1 MSALDWSEV
10 RRLFDLV
17 CERPANEWPMA
28 LRQLGASEALAAE
41 VIALCDAQTRGISLQ
56 RPLQEVLASLD
67 EELAPGT
74 RLGPWRI
81 LSTLAEGGMGRVYL
95 AERGDGQYEQR
106 VAIKRLRALAR
117 PEDEQLIRRERQ
129 ILADLVHPHIA
140 RLLDGGADASG
151 RPHLVMEF
159 VEGVRVDRWCRE
171 QRLGLEARLRLFQQI
186 CRAVHFAHQRMIL
199 HCDLKPSNILVRPNG
214 FPVLLDFGIA
224 RLVGAEGRGEGGGYM
239 TPRYA
244 SPEQKAGAS
253 VGVAT
258 DVYSLGLILT
268 ELLSHEDAEAGATVR
283 MDAAPTVPPSD
294 RALRDKVSWGRR
306 LRGDLDAIVMMA
318 CAESQGQRYASAA
331 SLADDIG
338 RFLEHHAVQARG
350 NGLGY
355 RLRRFVRRRWP
366 FVAGLAA
373 MMVMAAAFTLSLVH
387 QLQRTQVAEAQARQ
401 EAEQSR
407 LVLEYLQSVF
417 EYANPD
423 KGARPGITARELLD
437 AASAQI
443 DSGLK
448 AAPELQLRQLLAL
461 GWVYHAMGLPTEAL
475 QLFDKA
481 AAIPFADE
489 RTRFE
494 VLNAQAQGLWRQ
506 GELRKAETVA
516 RAAYEVAREVL
527 PELSE
532 GRAQSMTTLAL
543 ILDENFKHEESKSLF
558 EQVLQIRTT
567 LFGPRS
573 LKVST
578 TLHNLGMM
586 AHHMGDL
593 AKAELLYA
601 EALAIKTEQL
611 GRAHPNTLTTL
622 ENQARVRR
630 DRGDYATAETLFREI
645 LQARTR
651 IHGERSSFVADA
663 ANELANVLHDAGR
676 YRDAEGF
683 YRQSLDLTVLLSGE
697 GSADAARLQNNLAS
711 LYEDRGA
718 YASAESLYRQSL
730 ASRLTHLGEGH
741 GLVARAQHNLARVL
755 VKQGRDLEA
764 SSLLEKALQA
774 RRQTFGEDDA
784 QTLGSR
790 ALQAWLLARQ
800 GDPVRADVDIQKV
813 VLALRSLPEADPLL
827 RVFIYRCEAN
837 IAELSR
843 DREHRRSALQQAD
856 EVLSSHWDVAH
867 PIRAEL
873 QLLLASDA
881 EPAVRNGEALRA
893 AATVVRRELDAAHP
907 AQRLRRELGL

>member
-159 VEGVRVDRWCRE
+159 VEGIRVDRWCRE
-171 QRLGLEARLRLFQQI
+171 QRLGLDARLRLFQQI

-199 HCDLKPSNILVRPNG
+199 HCDLKPSNILVRHNG

-268 ELLSHEDAEAGATVR
+268 ELLSHKDAEVGATVR

-318 CAESQGQRYASAA
+318 CAESQGQRYASSAA
-331 SLADDIG
+331 LADDIG
-338 RFLEHHAVQARG
+338 RFLEHHPVQARG

-355 RLRRFVRRRWP
+355 RMRRFVRRRWP
-366 FVAGLAA
+366 FVAGLAL
-373 MMVMAAAFTLSLVH
+373 MMVMAATFTLSLVY
-387 QLQRTQVAEAQARQ
+387 QLQRTQLAEAQARQ

-448 AAPELQLRQLLAL
+448 AAPDLQLRQMLAL

-873 QLLLASDA
+873 QLLVASDA

>member
-1 MSALDWSEV
+1 
-10 RRLFDLV
+10 
-17 CERPANEWPMA
+17 
-28 LRQLGASEALAAE
+28 
-41 VIALCDAQTRGISLQ
+41 
-56 RPLQEVLASLD
+56 
-67 EELAPGT
+67 
-74 RLGPWRI
+74 
-81 LSTLAEGGMGRVYL
+81 
-95 AERGDGQYEQR
+95 
-106 VAIKRLRALAR
+106 
-117 PEDEQLIRRERQ
+117 
-129 ILADLVHPHIA
+129 
-140 RLLDGGADASG
+140 
-151 RPHLVMEF
+151 
-159 VEGVRVDRWCRE
+159 
-171 QRLGLEARLRLFQQI
+171 
-186 CRAVHFAHQRMIL
+186 
-199 HCDLKPSNILVRPNG
+199 
-214 FPVLLDFGIA
+214 
-224 RLVGAEGRGEGGGYM
+224 
-239 TPRYA
+239 
-244 SPEQKAGAS
+244 
-253 VGVAT
+253 
-258 DVYSLGLILT
+258 
-268 ELLSHEDAEAGATVR
+268 
-283 MDAAPTVPPSD
+283 
-294 RALRDKVSWGRR
+294 
-306 LRGDLDAIVMMA
+306 
-318 CAESQGQRYASAA
+318 
-331 SLADDIG
+331 
-338 RFLEHHAVQARG
+338 
-350 NGLGY
+350 
-355 RLRRFVRRRWP
+355 
-366 FVAGLAA
+366 
-373 MMVMAAAFTLSLVH
+373 
-387 QLQRTQVAEAQARQ
+387 
-401 EAEQSR
+401 
-407 LVLEYLQSVF
+407 
-417 EYANPD
+417 
-423 KGARPGITARELLD
+423 
-437 AASAQI
+437 
-443 DSGLK
+443 
-448 AAPELQLRQLLAL
+448 
-461 GWVYHAMGLPTEAL
+461 
-475 QLFDKA
+475 
-481 AAIPFADE
+481 
-489 RTRFE
+489 
-494 VLNAQAQGLWRQ
+494 
-506 GELRKAETVA
+506 
-516 RAAYEVAREVL
+516 
-527 PELSE
+527 
-532 GRAQSMTTLAL
+532 MTTLAL

-578 TLHNLGMM
+578 TLHNLGMMAHHMGHNLGMM

-800 GDPVRADVDIQKV
+800 GEWLLARQGDPVRADVDIQKV

-893 AATVVRRELDAAHP
+893 AATVVRRELDAARGS
-907 AQRLRRELGL
+907 ARTGRGASGAALAT

>member
-159 VEGVRVDRWCRE
+159 VEGIRVDRWCRE
-171 QRLGLEARLRLFQQI
+171 QRLGLDARLRLFQQI

-199 HCDLKPSNILVRPNG
+199 HCDLKPSNILVRHNG

-268 ELLSHEDAEAGATVR
+268 ELLSHEDAEVGATVR

-318 CAESQGQRYASAA
+318 CAESQGQRYASSAA
-331 SLADDIG
+331 LADDIG
-338 RFLEHHAVQARG
+338 RFLEHHPVQARG

-355 RLRRFVRRRWP
+355 RMRRFVRRRWP
-366 FVAGLAA
+366 FVAGLAL
-373 MMVMAAAFTLSLVH
+373 MMVMAATFTLSLVY
-387 QLQRTQVAEAQARQ
+387 QLQRTQLAEAQARQ

-437 AASAQI
+437 AASAKI

-448 AAPELQLRQLLAL
+448 AAPDLQLRQMLAL

>member
-1 MSALDWSEV
+1 
-10 RRLFDLV
+10 
-17 CERPANEWPMA
+17 
-28 LRQLGASEALAAE
+28 
-41 VIALCDAQTRGISLQ
+41 
-56 RPLQEVLASLD
+56 
-67 EELAPGT
+67 
-74 RLGPWRI
+74 
-81 LSTLAEGGMGRVYL
+81 
-95 AERGDGQYEQR
+95 
-106 VAIKRLRALAR
+106 
-117 PEDEQLIRRERQ
+117 
-129 ILADLVHPHIA
+129 
-140 RLLDGGADASG
+140 
-151 RPHLVMEF
+151 
-159 VEGVRVDRWCRE
+159 
-171 QRLGLEARLRLFQQI
+171 
-186 CRAVHFAHQRMIL
+186 
-199 HCDLKPSNILVRPNG
+199 
-214 FPVLLDFGIA
+214 
-224 RLVGAEGRGEGGGYM
+224 
-239 TPRYA
+239 
-244 SPEQKAGAS
+244 
-253 VGVAT
+253 
-258 DVYSLGLILT
+258 
-268 ELLSHEDAEAGATVR
+268 
-283 MDAAPTVPPSD
+283 
-294 RALRDKVSWGRR
+294 
-306 LRGDLDAIVMMA
+306 
-318 CAESQGQRYASAA
+318 
-331 SLADDIG
+331 
-338 RFLEHHAVQARG
+338 
-350 NGLGY
+350 
-355 RLRRFVRRRWP
+355 
-366 FVAGLAA
+366 
-373 MMVMAAAFTLSLVH
+373 
-387 QLQRTQVAEAQARQ
+387 LQRTQLAEAQARQ

-437 AASAQI
+437 AASAKI

-448 AAPELQLRQLLAL
+448 AAPDLQLRQMLAL

>member
-1 MSALDWSEV
+1 
-10 RRLFDLV
+10 
-17 CERPANEWPMA
+17 MA

-159 VEGVRVDRWCRE
+159 VEGIRVDRWCRE
-171 QRLGLEARLRLFQQI
+171 QRLGLDARLRLFQQI

-199 HCDLKPSNILVRPNG
+199 HCDLKPSNILVRHNG

-268 ELLSHEDAEAGATVR
+268 ELLSHEDAEVGATVR

-318 CAESQGQRYASAA
+318 CAESQGQRYASSAA
-331 SLADDIG
+331 LADDIG
-338 RFLEHHAVQARG
+338 RFLEHHPVQARG

-355 RLRRFVRRRWP
+355 RMRRFVRRRWP
-366 FVAGLAA
+366 FVAGLAL
-373 MMVMAAAFTLSLVH
+373 MMVMAATFTLSLVY
-387 QLQRTQVAEAQARQ
+387 QLQRTQLAEAQARQ

-437 AASAQI
+437 AASAKI

-448 AAPELQLRQLLAL
+448 AAPDLQLRQMLAL

>member
-17 CERPANEWPMA
+17 CERPANEWPQA
-28 LRQLGASEALAAE
+28 LVELGASEALAAE

-171 QRLGLEARLRLFQQI
+171 QQLGLEARLRLFQQI

-258 DVYSLGLILT
+258 DVYSLGLILA
-268 ELLSHEDAEAGATVR
+268 ELLSHESAEASATVR

-294 RALRDKVSWGRR
+294 RALRDKVSWGHR

-331 SLADDIG
+331 ALADDIG
-338 RFLEHHAVQARG
+338 RFLEHRPVQARG
-350 NGLGY
+350 DGLGY

-366 FVAGLAA
+366 LVAGLVL
-373 MMVMAAAFTLSLVH
+373 MMVMAATFTLSLVY
-387 QLQRTQVAEAQARQ
+387 QLQRTQLAEAQARQ

-516 RAAYEVAREVL
+516 RAAYEVAQEVL

-543 ILDENFKHEESKSLF
+543 ILDENFNHEEAKFLF
-558 EQVLQIRTT
+558 EQVLQIRSE

-593 AKAELLYA
+593 DKAELLYA

-645 LQARTR
+645 LQTRTR

-676 YRDAEGF
+676 YSDAEGF
-683 YRQSLDLTVLLSGE
+683 YRQSLDLTVQLSGE

-730 ASRLTHLGEGH
+730 AARLTHLGEGH

-764 SSLLEKALQA
+764 SPLLEKALQA

-843 DREHRRSALQQAD
+843 DRERRRSALQQAD

-873 QLLLASDA
+873 QLLVASDA

>member
-159 VEGVRVDRWCRE
+159 VEGIRVDRWCRE
-171 QRLGLEARLRLFQQI
+171 QRLGLDARLRLFQQI

-199 HCDLKPSNILVRPNG
+199 HCDLKPSNILVRHNG

-268 ELLSHEDAEAGATVR
+268 ELLSHKDAEVGATVR

-318 CAESQGQRYASAA
+318 CAESQGQRYASSAA
-331 SLADDIG
+331 LADDIG
-338 RFLEHHAVQARG
+338 RFLEHHPVQARG

-355 RLRRFVRRRWP
+355 RMRRFVRRRWP
-366 FVAGLAA
+366 FVAGLAL
-373 MMVMAAAFTLSLVH
+373 MMVMAATFTLSLVY
-387 QLQRTQVAEAQARQ
+387 QLQRTQLAEAQARQ

-593 AKAELLYA
+593 DKAELLYA

>member
-17 CERPANEWPMA
+17 CERPANEWPVA

-159 VEGVRVDRWCRE
+159 VEGIRVDRWCRE
-171 QRLGLEARLRLFQQI
+171 QRLGLDARLRLFQQI

-199 HCDLKPSNILVRPNG
+199 HCDLKPSNILVRHNG

-268 ELLSHEDAEAGATVR
+268 ELLSHEDAEVGATVR

-318 CAESQGQRYASAA
+318 CAESQGQRYASSAA
-331 SLADDIG
+331 LADDIG
-338 RFLEHHAVQARG
+338 RFLEHHPVQARG

-355 RLRRFVRRRWP
+355 RMRRFVLRRWP
-366 FVAGLAA
+366 FVAGLAL
-373 MMVMAAAFTLSLVH
+373 MMVMAATFTLSLVY
-387 QLQRTQVAEAQARQ
+387 QLQRTQLAEAQARQ

-437 AASAQI
+437 AASAKI

-448 AAPELQLRQLLAL
+448 AAPDLQLRQMLAL